1 MKKILNSIQM
11 TNKIKKLVKS
21 KSLNL
26 SIRVFQIN
34 SLMIIKIKMIII
46 RNLIKKQRNLLP
58 LTRVNLIQAIRKII
72 IIGDGANKT
81 SERSQK
87 KKKLL
92 KRRSNGQLL
101 MLNLMFKPNKK
112 KKKVLKA
119 LITNL
124 KKIKKR

>member
-81 SERSQK
+81 SVRSQK

-92 KRRSNGQLL
+92 KRISNGQLS
-101 MLNLMFKPNKK
+101 MLSLRFKPNKK
-112 KKKVLKA
+112 KTVLGA
-119 LITNL
+119 LIKNL

>member
-112 KKKVLKA
+112 KKMVLRA

>member
-46 RNLIKKQRNLLP
+46 RNLIKKQINLRP
-58 LTRVNLIQAIRKII
+58 LTTVNLIQAIRKII

-112 KKKVLKA
+112 KKVLKA

>member
-1 MKKILNSIQM
+1 
-11 TNKIKKLVKS
+11 
-21 KSLNL
+21 
-26 SIRVFQIN
+26 
-34 SLMIIKIKMIII
+34 MIIKIKMIII

-81 SERSQK
+81 SVRSQK

-92 KRRSNGQLL
+92 KRISNGQLS
-101 MLNLMFKPNKK
+101 MLSLRFKPNKK
-112 KKKVLKA
+112 KTVLGA
-119 LITNL
+119 LIKNL

>member
-58 LTRVNLIQAIRKII
+58 LKRVNLIQAIRKII

-81 SERSQK
+81 SVRSQK

-92 KRRSNGQLL
+92 KRRSTGQLL

-112 KKKVLKA
+112 NKFLKA

>member
-1 MKKILNSIQM
+1 M

-112 KKKVLKA
+112 KKMVLRA

>member
-112 KKKVLKA
+112 KKKKV